1 MKAFKNNLMVLF
13 VVLSTATIAQNAPT
27 KEDDSN
33 IEITKI
39 SDLKKYT
46 SSYIQG
52 SVIKITDVD
61 EFRIQDS
68 SKTIKV
74 YTGWRNTN
82 LVKTGQNIIVKGVLD
97 PGFFFDEFYASEIIL
112 ENGELI
118 NLAPD

>member
-13 VVLSTATIAQNAPT
+13 VVLSTATIAQNPPT

-52 SVIKITDVD
+52 TVIKITDVD

-82 LVKTGQNIIVKGVLD
+82 LVKTGQKIIVKGVLD
-97 PGFFFDEFYASEIIL
+97 PGFFLMSFMPLKLFWKMVSL
-112 ENGELI
+112 
-118 NLAPD
+118 